1 MMKVTYIEKMNIV
14 VVAIDAPV
22 VSKEIKNSIETQF
35 SKEFGCK
42 AILIVGT
49 FDYIE
54 GDNNLSDILPVVE
67 YLKRQ
72 REIETMIRSI
82 ANNSKARLAQLTK
95 MYGVPVENLTQREF
109 HTYLKN
115 LDDAYN
121 K

>member
-14 VVAIDAPV
+14 VVSIDAPA

-35 SKEFGCK
+35 SKAFGCK

-49 FDYIE
+49 FDYID
-54 GDNNLSDILPVVE
+54 GDNNLSDILPVE